1 MLLLG
6 RGYSKVAKY
15 LHMEASRNVHF
26 TWDQIK
32 KRVTI
37 VPPLVLVGIRA
48 GESRSPHRPKRFF
61 CYSLVNHYSHSVS
74 STVINTDFTFTY
86 MSNSLYIYIFPV
98 QLTFSLLWESSDG
111 TLYWTYLR
119 SAFPVADANPCIKAD
134 MLPWLT
140 FSLPLVTAATSVQG
154 NEWCLRYLSSSN
166 TYS

>member
-6 RGYSKVAKY
+6 GGYSKVAKY
-15 LHMEASRNVHF
+15 LHMEASRNVHL

-48 GESRSPHRPKRFF
+48 GESRSPHRPKHFF

-86 MSNSLYIYIFPV
+86 MSNRLYIYISSTVNF
-98 QLTFSLLWESSDG
+98 LFTLRIIGRDSLLDIFKERLS
-111 TLYWTYLR
+111 
-119 SAFPVADANPCIKAD
+119 VADANPCIKAD